1 MPQSARR
8 CLKGSGLHADDLCMA
23 GISRGQL
30 ISLAQRR
37 RRRLAEA
44 LIEAKGRMIEAEH
57 TLFVALRLAGYQSGP
72 ARATTLKV
80 RAWLKKM
87 PSRRRPAQKLATVL
101 PLFPRGKRA
110 A

>member
-1 MPQSARR
+1 
-8 CLKGSGLHADDLCMA
+8 
-23 GISRGQL
+23 
-30 ISLAQRR
+30 
-37 RRRLAEA
+37 
-44 LIEAKGRMIEAEH
+44 MIEAEH

-72 ARATTLKV
+72 ARATTLQV
-80 RAWLKKM
+80 RAWLKKKI